1 MAHIPPPLD
10 IPHSQPPIVLPSSL
24 SPLNPP
30 HSGSSML
37 SPVSEAALFSSPN
50 NASSS
55 ASLPSDQQPASI
67 SPPLDHSPPPAGSP
81 NRSARTVRPPALQV
95 VAPSDARRNSTS
107 ASPLSANPPHSPSSS
122 RSASPSPKTPTHPH
136 HRPDIHRTSSD
147 IVYPHRNSSDANRA
161 NPRSTRDGRH
171 PSASGGK
178 ELPSGPT
185 TATSKLKSFFG
196 RSTSTN
202 SRSHNSSRSRDK
214 RQSSNH
220 ASNTRAANHSPRL
233 PAMHP
238 NAVSTAHKDL
248 DADLLGEPTLLPSDE
263 SVEPEEYSFSSTPH
277 SSSASTTSTSSLPSQ
292 STACG
297 RMARWF
303 ILKLRSCV
311 NSKTK
316 RILTA
321 SSLVSLC
328 FVIGTIIYIYTA
340 LNDINDNYNWVVH
353 TGQVQNDIEQL
364 YWSLLNAESSV
375 RGYVITNET
384 SFLSGYNNS
393 VLDPQSSTLLW
404 PYYYSITNL
413 TTDNPF
419 QQNNLAILYPYIQE
433 RLYFLNQT
441 VNAITVNH
449 NFTEAQ
455 ALVITGSADAMTEIR
470 LILNTMENE
479 ENLLLQ
485 QRKDSFSHSLNVISI
500 VMFVVLACVAIVIIS
515 GLLIGYD
522 WDTRLLKRTNAKL
535 EVLLSKA
542 EEGTKM
548 KSLFLANMS
557 HEIRTPMN
565 GVLAMAHLLST
576 STQLTADQHDIVD
589 TIITS
594 ADAMMR
600 LINDLLLFSKIEAGK
615 FILTPEW
622 FYLPTFLTPITEMFT
637 VRAHAKDVGYVTIV
651 DKGVPKYLFQDSGR
665 LRQVLVNLCD
675 NAIKFTQHGRVKLHV
690 AFVRRLVPVKGG
702 PITGTVTGGL
712 SGQLKGNK
720 ESKSSKEISANSLT
734 PNGTPLAAL
743 RSLLPGSG
751 SGPAA
756 SPAQPQSTPSNKDGP
771 PSPRPRE
778 ASFDLNQQAGQ
789 QSHSSGSAA
798 HGLVMSNSQH
808 SLSSDGGMF
817 GTPTGATGYTIAAG
831 GIHSSQP
838 LEERFYIIF
847 SVTDTGI
854 GIAPAVQKSI
864 FEPFQQADNST
875 TREYGGTGLG
885 LSISSQLV
893 RSMGGKLKVRSQ
905 LGSGATF
912 EFAVPVTT
920 VQLAKAMEMEAK
932 DQQDDDKEDEDE
944 RYGDQAHD
952 AVHTKPAAVKDG
964 TIAKLANDAHPMMG
978 VKSALYS
985 QRATEMQTIQETD
998 KEHRHRHGHHHQ
1010 RTSLPPLSP
1019 ADHENSGRS
1028 SSANSRSSI
1037 TQMSASH
1044 MMSHSGAVKWHADWF
1059 GEEVFDASEKK
1070 EQLQLLEA
1078 ANTLPPLPDHFNST
1092 PPGLHRAI
1100 CSAPATLDVV
1110 TGLPALSLSSD
1121 QSASSA
1127 FGGSATTSP
1136 MGHPMS
1142 STRIITGSSDAS
1154 VDPEQRTDSH
1164 SNSDLEVTPEPP
1176 PVPANSSLSSND
1188 KPSTSGTTESST
1200 GSSNESTLSAT
1211 PISTAT
1217 TIAQRSVNTERPY
1230 VASASPV
1237 LASSTLSH
1245 PSRSVSDS
1253 VSVTSTPV
1261 TGTGFSSLGSSAP
1274 NTNSNSHSRRRL
1286 PPAAVI
1292 TPQGPRLRIL
1302 CVEDNP
1308 VNQKVA
1314 KRLLEKDG
1322 HTVLLANHGQEAL
1335 DMWTSDTQGFDVV
1348 LMDLHM
1354 PVMDGLTATRSIRQS
1369 EAVAAYKTQQANH
1382 EHHDSSTT
1390 SSTSRPSR
1398 IPIIAVTASALEE
1411 DANRCMQSGFDDIIH
1426 KPIDIHLLSKKMGQL
1441 IAMKR
1446 DKMERKEKEREASN
1460 VEVVVVA

>member
-1 MAHIPPPLD
+1 MPYHNHAHFD
-10 IPHSQPPIVLPSSL
+10 PHTATTRQP
-24 SPLNPP
+24 
-30 HSGSSML
+30 
-37 SPVSEAALFSSPN
+37 
-50 NASSS
+50 
-55 ASLPSDQQPASI
+55 
-67 SPPLDHSPPPAGSP
+67 
-81 NRSARTVRPPALQV
+81 
-95 VAPSDARRNSTS
+95 
-107 ASPLSANPPHSPSSS
+107 
-122 RSASPSPKTPTHPH
+122 
-136 HRPDIHRTSSD
+136 
-147 IVYPHRNSSDANRA
+147 
-161 NPRSTRDGRH
+161 RDGGRH
-171 PSASGGK
+171 PSAASGSK
-178 ELPSGPT
+178 EQPSGPN

-214 RQSSNH
+214 RQNSNH
-220 ASNTRAANHSPRL
+220 TTSMLNKNNNHSPRL

-238 NAVSTAHKDL
+238 NAVSSVHKDL
-248 DADLLGEPTLLPSDE
+248 DADLLGEPTLLPAEE

-292 STACG
+292 STVCG
-297 RMARWF
+297 RIARWF

-328 FVIGTIIYIYTA
+328 FIIGTIIYIYTA
-340 LNDINDNYNWVVH
+340 LNNIHDNYNWVIH
-353 TGQVQNDIEQL
+353 TGQVQNNIEQL

-375 RGYVITNET
+375 RGYVITNQT
-384 SFLSGYNNS
+384 KYLSGYNSS
-393 VLDPQSSTLLW
+393 VLQPTSPTLLW
-404 PYYYSITNL
+404 PFYYNITNL

-419 QQNNLAILYPYIQE
+419 QQNNLALLYPYILE
-433 RLYFLNQT
+433 RLYFFNLT
-441 VNAITVNH
+441 VNSIAVDN
-449 NFTEAQ
+449 NFTEA
-455 ALVITGSADAMTEIR
+455 AGYVVSGASDAMSQIR
-470 LILNTMENE
+470 LILNAMEAE
-479 ENLLLQ
+479 ENLLLD
-485 QRKDSFSHSLNVISI
+485 QRMDSFTHSLHVIAI
-500 VMFVVLACVAIVIIS
+500 VMYVVLACVAVVVIS

-535 EVLLSKA
+535 EVLLTKA

-615 FILTPEW
+615 FTLTPEW

-637 VRAHAKDVGYVTIV
+637 VRAQAKDIGYVTIV
-651 DKGVPKYLFQDSGR
+651 DKGVPKYIFQDSGR

-675 NAIKFTQHGRVKLHV
+675 NAIKFTQHGRVKLHI
-690 AFVRRLVPVKGG
+690 AFVRRLVPIKAGT
-702 PITGTVTGGL
+702 ITGTVVGGS
-712 SGQLKGNK
+712 SGQLRGNK
-720 ESKSSKEISANSLT
+720 DNSKSSKEISTNSTT
-734 PNGTPLAAL
+734 PNGTPLGAL
-743 RSLLPGSG
+743 RSLLGSSG
-751 SGPAA
+751 SANAPPAH
-756 SPAQPQSTPSNKDGP
+756 PQSTPSNKDGP

-778 ASFDLNQQAGQ
+778 ASFDLHQQVGQ
-789 QSHSSGSAA
+789 HSHSSGGAT
-798 HGLVMSNSQH
+798 HGLVPSHSQQ
-808 SLSSDGGMF
+808 SLSSDGG
-817 GTPTGATGYTIAAG
+817 TPTGTLGHGVVAS

-838 LEERFYIIF
+838 LEERWYVIF

-854 GIAPAVQKSI
+854 GIAPAVQRSI

-905 LGSGATF
+905 LGGGATF
-912 EFAVPVTT
+912 EFAVPVTAE
-920 VQLAKAMEMEAK
+920 QLAKAMEMEAK
-932 DQQDDDKEDEDE
+932 DQQEDDGDEDE
-944 RYGDQAHD
+944 RDGDNQTVD
-952 AVHTKPAAVKDG
+952 AVPSSKPPTGKDG

-985 QRATEMQTIQETD
+985 QRANEMQTIQETE
-998 KEHRHRHGHHHQ
+998 KEHRHRQHRHHH
-1010 RTSLPPLSP
+1010 PPHSP
-1019 ADHENSGRS
+1019 AEHDELSGRS

-1037 TQMSASH
+1037 TISASH
-1044 MMSHSGAVKWHADWF
+1044 LLSHSGAVKWHADWF
-1059 GEEVFDASEKK
+1059 GEEVFEENEKK
-1070 EQLQLLEA
+1070 EQQQLLEQA
-1078 ANTLPPLPDHFNST
+1078 TTLVPVTVPEQFSNT
-1092 PPGLHRAI
+1092 PPGLQRAV
-1100 CSAPATLDVV
+1100 CSAPPTVDAP
-1110 TGLPALSLSSD
+1110 TGLPALSLASD

-1127 FGGSATTSP
+1127 FGSITASP
-1136 MGHPMS
+1136 VGHPTS
-1142 STRIITGSSDAS
+1142 STRVFTSSEAS
-1154 VDPEQRTDSH
+1154 VDPDQRPSSH
-1164 SNSDLEVTPEPP
+1164 SHSDLEVAEPP
-1176 PVPANSSLSSND
+1176 AAAHTSPSSQYKRVPNSAAE
-1188 KPSTSGTTESST
+1188 TTV
-1200 GSSNESTLSAT
+1200 ESTPSAT
-1211 PISTAT
+1211 PVSTVT
-1217 TIAQRSVNTERPY
+1217 TLAQRSSNT
-1230 VASASPV
+1230 VASGSP
-1237 LASSTLSH
+1237 LIASSTLNA
-1245 PSRSVSDS
+1245 PSRSISDS
-1253 VSVTSTPV
+1253 ASFSSTPV
-1261 TGTGFSSLGSSAP
+1261 TGTGTSVTGSAP

-1286 PPAAVI
+1286 PAAAVI

-1322 HTVLLANHGQEAL
+1322 HTVVLANHGQEAL
-1335 DMWTSDTQGFDVV
+1335 DLWTGDVQGFDVV

-1354 PVMDGLTATRSIRQS
+1354 PVMDGLTATRSIRQA
-1369 EAVAAYKTQQANH
+1369 EAVTAYKIQQANR
-1382 EHHDSSTT
+1382 DQADPST
-1390 SSTSRPSR
+1390 SASRPSR

-1441 IAMKR
+1441 IAIKR
-1446 DKMERKEKEREASN
+1446 DKLERQEKERDASH
-1460 VEVVVVA
+1460 VEVVVVGNGSMVAA

>member
-1 MAHIPPPLD
+1 MP
-10 IPHSQPPIVLPSSL
+10 
-24 SPLNPP
+24 
-30 HSGSSML
+30 
-37 SPVSEAALFSSPN
+37 
-50 NASSS
+50 
-55 ASLPSDQQPASI
+55 
-67 SPPLDHSPPPAGSP
+67 
-81 NRSARTVRPPALQV
+81 
-95 VAPSDARRNSTS
+95 
-107 ASPLSANPPHSPSSS
+107 
-122 RSASPSPKTPTHPH
+122 
-136 HRPDIHRTSSD
+136 
-147 IVYPHRNSSDANRA
+147 
-161 NPRSTRDGRH
+161 RDGRNQSGASKEQL
-171 PSASGGK
+171 SA
-178 ELPSGPT
+178 PN

-214 RQSSNH
+214 RQSSSQ
-220 ASNTRAANHSPRL
+220 ASNLKAANHSPRL

-238 NAVSTAHKDL
+238 NAVSPPHYKDL
-248 DADLLGEPTLLPSDE
+248 DADLLGEPTLLPAEE
-263 SVEPEEYSFSSTPH
+263 SAEPEEYSFSSTPH

-292 STACG
+292 STAAG

-316 RILTA
+316 RILTL

-328 FVIGTIIYIYTA
+328 FIIGTIIYIYTA
-340 LNDINDNYNWVVH
+340 LNNIQDNYNLVVH
-353 TGQVQNDIEQL
+353 TGAVQNNIEQL

-393 VLDPQSSTLLW
+393 VLNQNSPTLLW
-404 PYYYSITNL
+404 PYYYSIANL
-413 TTDNPF
+413 TSDNAF
-419 QQNNLAILYPYIQE
+419 QQNNLALLYPYIQR
-433 RLYFLNQT
+433 RLYYFNLT
-441 VNAITVNH
+441 VNSIAVDH
-449 NFTEAQ
+449 NVTEATNY
-455 ALVITGSADAMTEIR
+455 VIAGAADAMLQIR
-470 LILNTMENE
+470 LILNTMEAE
-479 ENLLLQ
+479 ENLLLD
-485 QRKDSFSHSLNVISI
+485 QRHDAFSHSLHVITI
-500 VMFVVLACVAIVIIS
+500 VIFVVLAAVAVVIIS

-522 WDTRLLKRTNAKL
+522 WDTRLLKRTNLKL
-535 EVLLSKA
+535 EVLLTKA

-615 FILTPEW
+615 FTLTPEW

-637 VRAHAKDVGYVTIV
+637 VRAHAKDIGYVTIV

-702 PITGTVTGGL
+702 PITGTVPGGS
-712 SGQLKGNK
+712 SGQLKNK
-720 ESKSSKEISANSLT
+720 ESKSSKEISTNSLT
-734 PNGTPLAAL
+734 PNGTPLGAF
-743 RSLLPGSG
+743 RSLLPGAG
-751 SGPAA
+751 S
-756 SPAQPQSTPSNKDGP
+756 SPPVQPQSTPSNKDGP

-778 ASFDLNQQAGQ
+778 ASFDLNQQQAGHH
-789 QSHSSGSAA
+789 SHSSNSAA
-798 HGLVMSNSQH
+798 HGLVGSNSQQ
-808 SLSSDGGMF
+808 SLSSDGGFF
-817 GTPTGATGYTIAAG
+817 GTPTGATGHTTAASNA
-831 GIHSSQP
+831 ILSSQP
-838 LEERFYIIF
+838 LEERWYFIL
-847 SVTDTGI
+847 SVSDTGI

-885 LSISSQLV
+885 LSISAQLV

-905 LGSGATF
+905 LGGGATF
-912 EFAVPVTT
+912 EFAVPVTAE
-920 VQLAKAMEMEAK
+920 QLAKAMEMEAK
-932 DQQDDDKEDEDE
+932 DQQDDDKDDDDE
-944 RYGDQAHD
+944 RYGDHQQHD
-952 AVHTKPAAVKDG
+952 AVLTKPTTVKDG

-985 QRATEMQTIQETD
+985 QRATEMQTIQETE
-998 KEHRHRHGHHHQ
+998 KEHRHRHAQRHH
-1010 RTSLPPLSP
+1010 RPGLPPLSP
-1019 ADHENSGRS
+1019 ADYEVSGRS
-1028 SSANSRSSI
+1028 TSVSRSSL
-1037 TQMSASH
+1037 TQLSASH
-1044 MMSHSGAVKWHADWF
+1044 LMSHSGAVKWHADWF
-1059 GEEVFDASEKK
+1059 GEEVFDDSEKK
-1070 EQLQLLEA
+1070 EQLQLLEQA
-1078 ANTLPPLPDHFNST
+1078 STLPPLPDHFNNT
-1092 PPGLHRAI
+1092 PPGLHRTV
-1100 CSAPATLDVV
+1100 CSAPATMDAT
-1110 TGLPALSLSSD
+1110 TGLPSLTLSSD

-1127 FGGSATTSP
+1127 FGSVTASP
-1136 MGHPMS
+1136 VGHPTS
-1142 STRIITGSSDAS
+1142 STRVFTAASDVSSD
-1154 VDPEQRTDSH
+1154 PELRNNSR

-1176 PVPANSSLSSND
+1176 PVSAAHISP
-1188 KPSTSGTTESST
+1188 PSDYKSASTADST
-1200 GSSNESTLSAT
+1200 GESTDSTMSAT
-1211 PISTAT
+1211 PLSTAT
-1217 TIAQRSVNTERPY
+1217 TLTQRSLNIAPY

-1237 LASSTLSH
+1237 LTSSTLGH
-1245 PSRSVSDS
+1245 PSRSLSDS
-1253 VSVTSTPV
+1253 VGSVTSTPV
-1261 TGTGFSSLGSSAP
+1261 TGTGFSSHGSSAP

-1286 PPAAVI
+1286 PAASVI

-1335 DMWTSDTQGFDVV
+1335 DLWNSDTQGFDVV

-1354 PVMDGLTATRSIRQS
+1354 PVMDGLTATRSIRQA
-1369 EAVAAYKTQQANH
+1369 EAVTAYKVQQANQ
-1382 EHHDSSTT
+1382 EHHDSSA
-1390 SSTSRPSR
+1390 STSPPPRPTR

-1426 KPIDIHLLSKKMGQL
+1426 KPIDIHLLSKKMGHL
-1441 IAMKR
+1441 IAVKR
-1446 DKMERKEKEREASN
+1446 DKLERLEKEKESSH
-1460 VEVVVVA
+1460 VEVVVVGHGSLVGA